1 MRKERTDFS
10 SNLSKEE
17 LTKLREYMGQEKKMI
32 IIKVVS
38 TQISFRNYKEIGKR
52 SK

>member
-1 MRKERTDFS
+1 MKGRTD
-10 SNLSKEE
+10 
-17 LTKLREYMGQEKKMI
+17 RARGIHRAGEKTF

-38 TQISFRNYKEIGKR
+38 TQISFRNYNEIGKR